1 LWWGIKNKEF
11 IYKLPSLQVM
21 PKEKLITAGGQAVIE
36 GVMMRSTNHVA
47 IAVRKP
53 NNKIS
58 VKKEKLKPLGERCK
72 VLAWP
77 FIRGVFNL
85 AEMLVLGV
93 KALNYSANES
103 AEEEEEQLSEWH
115 IVLSIVIAFGFAILL
130 FKFVP
135 LLLAQLASDTFP
147 FVKDHYIVFNLIDGL
162 LKILLFVL
170 YVLIISAMKDVN
182 RLFQYH
188 GAEHKAVHCY
198 EAKKKLTIDNVKKYS
213 TLHPR
218 CGTSFILIVLVLSIL
233 VYTFIPQSF
242 SFLEKLLLRLA
253 LLPVIAGISYEI
265 LRLAGKF
272 SDSIIMRIVVWPGMM
287 VERITTREPDRN
299 QIEVAIKALDAVL
312 KEVKK
317 DSRKKH

>member
-1 LWWGIKNKEF
+1 
-11 IYKLPSLQVM
+11 M

-58 VKKEKLKPLGERCK
+58 LKKDKLKPLGEKCK
-72 VLAWP
+72 ILAWP

-85 AEMLVLGV
+85 GEMLIYGI

-103 AEEEEEQLSEWH
+103 TEEEEEQLSSWH
-115 IVLSIVIAFGFAILL
+115 IAVSLVIAFAFAILL

-135 LLLAQLASDTFP
+135 LLLAQLASNTFA
-147 FVKDHYIVFNLIDGL
+147 FVKDHYIIFNLIDGL
-162 LKILLFVL
+162 SKILLFVL
-170 YVLIISAMKDVN
+170 YVLVISAMKDVN

-198 EAKKKLTIDNVKKYS
+198 EAKKKLTIANVKKFS

-242 SFLEKLLLRLA
+242 SFLGKLGLRLA
-253 LLPVIAGISYEI
+253 FLPVIAGISYEL

-272 SDSIIMRIVVWPGMM
+272 SDNIIMRIVVWPGMM
-287 VERITTREPDRN
+287 VERITTREPDRH

-312 KEVKK
+312 NEVKK
-317 DSRKKH
+317 DSKKKKRK

>member
-1 LWWGIKNKEF
+1 MALKTKGF
-11 IYKLPSLQVM
+11 IYKLLYLKYM

-36 GVMMRSTNHVA
+36 GVMMRSTNHVS

-58 VKKEKLKPLGERCK
+58 LKKDKLKPLGERCK
-72 VLAWP
+72 ILAWP

-85 AEMLVLGV
+85 GEMLIYGI

-103 AEEEEEQLSEWH
+103 TEEEEEQLSSWH
-115 IVLSIVIAFGFAILL
+115 IALSLVIAFVFAIGL

-135 LLLAQLASDTFP
+135 LLLAQLASNTFA
-147 FVKDHYIVFNLIDGL
+147 FVKDHYIIFNLIDGF

-198 EAKKKLTIDNVKKYS
+198 EAKKKLTINNVKKYS

-218 CGTSFILIVLVLSIL
+218 CGTSFILIVLLLSIL
-233 VYTFIPQSF
+233 VYTFIPQSV
-242 SFLEKLLLRLA
+242 SFLGKLGLRL
-253 LLPVIAGISYEI
+253 LFLPVIAGISYEI
-265 LRLAGKF
+265 LRFAGKHC
-272 SDSIIMRIVVWPGMM
+272 DHIIVKIIIWPGLA
-287 VERITTREPDRN
+287 VQRITTREPDRN
-299 QIEVAIKALDAVL
+299 QMEVAIKALDSVL

-317 DSRKKH
+317 DSKKKRKS